1 MIKKILL
8 AVFFPVLAFGASDIK
23 IEKQELLFEK
33 GVAYTRRDESSASTI
48 NALSTSTTYVKLA
61 SVVTAINGMAA
72 PAASASAKLILVSNR
87 TGGAVT
93 IRHESASASAANRF
107 DLPGD
112 IDITLA
118 DKASASFIYDYPSTR
133 WVIAG
138 GSGSGSGTA
147 EGVSKRITQSSHGF
161 SVGEVLYFDGADFA
175 LAQADDEATSEVLGV
190 VSEVVDTNTFVLT
203 PVGYIS
209 GLTGLTAGTTYYLS
223 EATPGALTDTEPDG
237 TGEVSKPVLVADSTT
252 SGYVIQSRGYII
264 NSGGGG
270 GSGFEN
276 GTQTFTSTG
285 DNSFV
290 VPAGIERLFAE
301 GCGGGTA
308 GAFPVS
314 TGTGGRGGTA
324 AYVYKGVAIPVTPG
338 ETLNVRVAA
347 AAAGGTATAPSTAA
361 DSYIE
366 DSNPTRLATFYGAN
380 FLTAAGTGR
389 DSMQAMGG
397 APGTGLQLGQN
408 GTNSIYADG
417 GDNGSSA
424 GSQGGGGG
432 GGAGRLPGGTGQDGV
447 TVVANDMDAPA
458 NSCAGGGGA
467 YGDQGTVSGDGGSGW
482 VRLSW

>member
-161 SVGEVLYFDGADFA
+161 SVGEVLYFDGSDFA

-223 EATPGALTDTEPDG
+223 EATPGALTGTEPNG

-270 GSGFEN
+270 SGFEN

-290 VPAGIERLFAE
+290 VPAGVERLIAE
-301 GCGGGTA
+301 GCGAGTV

-314 TGTGGRGGTA
+314 TGTGGRGGTGA
-324 AYVYKGVAIPVTPG
+324 KVYEGVVIPVTPG

-347 AAAGGTATAPSTAA
+347 GASGGTDVTPSSGA
-361 DSYIE
+361 DSYVE
-366 DSNPTRLATFYGAN
+366 TSAPARLVTFLGARYVTTPSGGLSSIQAT
-380 FLTAAGTGR
+380 
-389 DSMQAMGG
+389 GG
-397 APGTGLQLGQN
+397 APGTGTQLGQN
-408 GTNSIYADG
+408 GQDSPFAVG
-417 GDNGSSA
+417 GDNGTTP
-424 GSQGGGGG
+424 GPQGGGGG
-432 GGAGRLPGGTGQDGV
+432 GGAGRLTGGKGNDGN
-447 TVVANDMDAPA
+447 TVSAGDMDAAA

-467 YGDQGTVSGDGGSGW
+467 YGDQGTVAGDSGSGW